1 MKGIYYILTGLTLGI
16 ILLSG
21 CIQQGENSNIN
32 QGAPGTTIVNEE
44 TMGGPK
50 QTGPPKESPA
60 FQIDYSSEYLASASD
75 ISGFEMKKTGSAF
88 VAYYHS
94 GDETNANKA
103 LAVLE
108 QGGLSLYK
116 KYLGFEPKGVPV
128 YLATSADEYVKI
140 ADFPG
145 GKENV
150 EVGDGSAP
158 NGKIYLYKPFE
169 ETRSGKT
176 EGMIIHEG
184 VHAAIFQYMGQ
195 DKIQY
200 IPGFLNEGSAHY
212 IEYVFKAGPGFDP
225 LEQIYHSD
233 LLINGVETGNP
244 QLLGLD
250 ELGQKCD
257 GYIAEET
264 LNFLCRGQGAYTVW
278 YINETYGNEA
288 FGKFLGN
295 VKQTRDWQKALNNL
309 TGKTTSQFGQEIYDN
324 LKSRVEQR
332 KR

>member
-1 MKGIYYILTGLTLGI
+1 MKDIYYVLTGLTLGI

-21 CIQQGENSNIN
+21 CIQQGKDTNIN
-32 QGAPGTTIVNEE
+32 PGTPGTTIVNEE
-44 TMGGPK
+44 TTGGPK
-50 QTGPPKESPA
+50 QTSTAQPPGFK
-60 FQIDYSSEYLASASD
+60 IDYSQVYPASATGA
-75 ISGFEMKKTGSAF
+75 SGFEMKKAGSGF
-88 VAYYHS
+88 VAYYHA
-94 GDETNANKA
+94 GDENNANKA

-116 KYLGFEPKGVPV
+116 KYLGFEPEGIPV

-169 ETRSGKT
+169 DTRPGKT

-184 VHAAIFQYMGQ
+184 VHATIYQYLGQ
-195 DKIQY
+195 DKMQC

-212 IEYVFKAGPGFDP
+212 IEYVFKAGPEFDP
-225 LEQIYHSD
+225 LDQIYHSD
-233 LLINGVETGNP
+233 LLVDSIETGNP
-244 QLLGLD
+244 RLLGLD

-278 YINETYGNEA
+278 YINETYGDEA
-288 FGKFLGN
+288 FGKFLGDL
-295 VKQTRDWQKALNNL
+295 KQTRDWQKALSNL
-309 TGKTTSQFGQEIYDN
+309 TGKTTSQSGQDIKDN
-324 LKSRVEQR
+324 LKSKVDSMSGV
-332 KR
+332 